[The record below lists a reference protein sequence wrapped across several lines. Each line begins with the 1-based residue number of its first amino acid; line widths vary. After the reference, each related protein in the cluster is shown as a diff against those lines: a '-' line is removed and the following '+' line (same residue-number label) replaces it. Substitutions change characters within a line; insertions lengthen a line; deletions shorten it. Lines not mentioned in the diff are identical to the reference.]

1 MAATAAGERVILPL
15 LAQAQAHEARIL
27 QNLNASEI
35 QTLKTLLGKLTLT
48 IEKLIGDPAS
58 LPRGAEAAGAPTLQ
72 RMNLSIASPHPDA
85 PRSFGRMPAD
95 YPRRVL
101 LAVCGLS
108 PQIVTETIYALAA
121 QQHDPFIPTE
131 VHLITT
137 AEGARRAELSLLSD
151 DLGWFHKLCED
162 YRLPG
167 ITFNRHN
174 IHVMRDARERA
185 MDDIR
190 TPEDNRDA
198 ANFIT
203 AQVRQFSADPN
214 CALHVSIAG
223 GRKTMG
229 FYLGYALS
237 LYGRAQDRLSHVL
250 VSDPFES
257 SWDFF
262 YPTPYS
268 RVLQTKDG
276 KLADTAMAQ
285 VTLAEIPFV
294 SLRHGLPVALLAG
307 HASFNET
314 VAAARA
320 ALAPPQLTIDLTA
333 KRILAGDKAIEMPP
347 AELALL
353 AVFARHALQG
363 GEPLPAPT
371 KGAPDAAWG
380 NRYLREYRAITGNLA
395 DIEATERAL
404 KAGMDGDYFS
414 QRKSKL
420 DKRLKTSLGPAA
432 EAYRIHDGG
441 TRPRRYALT
450 LRADAV
456 RFAADVA
463 FKEEKQ

>member
-1 MAATAAGERVILPL
+1 MNFPPTSPRPDPCPSF
-15 LAQAQAHEARIL
+15 AR
-27 QNLNASEI
+27 Q
-35 QTLKTLLGKLTLT
+35 
-48 IEKLIGDPAS
+48 
-58 LPRGAEAAGAPTLQ
+58 
-72 RMNLSIASPHPDA
+72 
-85 PRSFGRMPAD
+85 PAD

-108 PQIVTETIYALAA
+108 PQIVTETLYALAA
-121 QQHDPFIPTE
+121 DEHAPFIPTE

-151 DLGWFHKLCED
+151 DLGWFHRLCKD

-167 ITFNRHN
+167 ITFNRHH
-174 IHVMRDARERA
+174 IHVMRDAGERG

-190 TPEDNRDA
+190 TRQDNHDA

-203 AQVRQFSADPN
+203 DQVRHFSADPD

-268 RVLQTKDG
+268 RVLQTRDG

-307 HASFNET
+307 HASFDET

-320 ALAPPQLTIDLTA
+320 ALAPPALTLDLARKRIVAGGKTIDL
-333 KRILAGDKAIEMPP
+333 PP

-353 AVFARHALQG
+353 AVFARRLLK
-363 GEPLPAPT
+363 GEPPLPAPP
-371 KGAPDAAWG
+371 KGGADPDWAT
-380 NRYLREYRAITGNLA
+380 RYLHEYRAITGTLA
-395 DIEATERAL
+395 DTDTTL
-404 KAGMDGDYFS
+404 KALRCGMEGDDFS

-420 DKRLKTSLGPAA
+420 DKRLKNALGVAA
-432 EAYRIHDGG
+432 EAYRIKDGG

-450 LRADAV
+450 LSADAV
-456 RFAADVA
+456 RFVTNVA
-463 FKEEKQ
+463 FKEEIK

>member
-1 MAATAAGERVILPL
+1 
-15 LAQAQAHEARIL
+15 
-27 QNLNASEI
+27 
-35 QTLKTLLGKLTLT
+35 
-48 IEKLIGDPAS
+48 
-58 LPRGAEAAGAPTLQ
+58 
-72 RMNLSIASPHPDA
+72 MNLPFPSPRPAVA
-85 PRSFGRMPAD
+85 PQSFTRPPAD
-95 YPRRVL
+95 YTRRVL

-121 QQHDPFIPTE
+121 DEHAPFIPTE

-151 DLGWFHKLCED
+151 DLGWFHKLCAD
-162 YRLPG
+162 YSLPG
-167 ITFNRHN
+167 ITFNRHH
-174 IHVMRDARERA
+174 IHVMRDVQERA

-190 TPEDNRDA
+190 SPQDNRDA

-203 AQVRQFSADPN
+203 AQVRQFSADPH

-314 VAAARA
+314 VAAASA
-320 ALAPPQLTIDLTA
+320 ALAPPQLTIDMAA
-333 KRILAGDKAIEMPP
+333 KRILAGDKVIDLPP

-353 AVFARHALQG
+353 AVFARHALQNG
-363 GEPLPAPT
+363 AALPAPA
-371 KGAPDAAWG
+371 KGAPDADWG
-380 NRYLREYRAITGNLA
+380 HRYLREYRAITGSLA
-395 DIEATERAL
+395 DIQATEHAL
-404 KAGMDGDYFS
+404 RKGMDGEYFS

-420 DKRLKTSLGPAA
+420 DKRLKTALGPAA
-432 EAYRIHDGG
+432 QAYRIHDGG

-450 LRADAV
+450 LNPDVV
-456 RFAADVA
+456 RFASDVA
-463 FKEEKQ
+463 FKEDK

>member
-1 MAATAAGERVILPL
+1 MQQDTE
-15 LAQAQAHEARIL
+15 
-27 QNLNASEI
+27 
-35 QTLKTLLGKLTLT
+35 
-48 IEKLIGDPAS
+48 PAS
-58 LPRGAEAAGAPTLQ
+58 YAQTP
-72 RMNLSIASPHPDA
+72 S
-85 PRSFGRMPAD
+85 D

-108 PQIVTETIYALAA
+108 PQIVTETLYALAA
-121 QQHDPFIPTE
+121 DEHAPFVPTE

-137 AEGARRAELSLLSD
+137 KEGAKRAELSLLSD

-162 YRLPG
+162 YRLPR
-167 ITFNRHN
+167 IQFDRHH
-174 IHVMRDARERA
+174 IHVIRDATERA

-190 TPEDNRDA
+190 SPQDNRDA
-198 ANFIT
+198 ADFIT
-203 AQVRQFSADPN
+203 AQVRQFSADPQ

-250 VSDPFES
+250 VSEPFES

-307 HASFNET
+307 HASFNDT
-314 VAAARA
+314 VLAARA
-320 ALAPPQLTIDLTA
+320 ALAPPQLVIDLA
-333 KRILAGDKAIEMPP
+333 HRRINAGGVEVTLPP

-353 AVFARHALQG
+353 AVFARQALSG
-363 GEPLPAPT
+363 GQALAAPPKDGT
-371 KGAPDAAWG
+371 DEAWAKRFLHEYHLIVGPMAA
-380 NRYLREYRAITGNLA
+380 T
-395 DIEATERAL
+395 DSTERAL
-404 KAGMDGDYFS
+404 KYGMDGDYFS

-420 DKRLKTSLGPAA
+420 ERLLRRALGPAA
-432 EAYRIHDGG
+432 RHYRIGDGA
-441 TRPRRYALT
+441 TRPRKYRLGLGAEE
-450 LRADAV
+450 V
-456 RFAADVA
+456 RFAADGA
-463 FKEEKQ
+463 LRGKLDDHA